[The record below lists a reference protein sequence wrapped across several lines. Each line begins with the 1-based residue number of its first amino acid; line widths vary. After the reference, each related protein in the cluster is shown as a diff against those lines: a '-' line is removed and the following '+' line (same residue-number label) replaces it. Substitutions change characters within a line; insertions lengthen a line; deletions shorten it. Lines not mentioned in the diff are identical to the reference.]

1 MNVGDEPVKSENNLL
16 TTVAWKINGKTEY
29 ALEGSVFI
37 GGAVVQWL
45 RDEMSIIQ
53 ESQDIEYFANK
64 VEDSDGV
71 YLVPAFAGLGAP
83 HWRQH
88 ARGIMVGITRGTNRA
103 HLARAA
109 QDSIAY
115 QVMDLLNA
123 MKADAG
129 IEVKELRVDGGATV
143 NDTLMQFQSDLI
155 EDVPVI
161 RPVITETTALGA
173 AYLAGLAVGYWDDI
187 EEIRKL
193 WQVDKQ
199 FDRTMDGE
207 KVKELT
213 KGWQRAVNAAITWAD
228 DR

>member
-1 MNVGDEPVKSENNLL
+1 MLMNVGDEPIKSENNLL
-16 TTVAWKINGKTEY
+16 STVAWKINGKTQY

-45 RDEMSIIQ
+45 Q

-115 QVMDLLNA
+115 QVLDLLNA
-123 MKADAG
+123 MKADSG

-143 NDTLMQFQSDLI
+143 NSTLMQFQSDLI

-173 AYLAGLAVGYWDDI
+173 AYLAGLAVGYWEDI
-187 EEIRKL
+187 EVIRKL
-193 WQVDKQ
+193 WQVDKR
-199 FDRTMDGE
+199 FDQQLDKARVE
-207 KVKELT
+207 ELT

>member
-1 MNVGDEPVKSENNLL
+1 
-16 TTVAWKINGKTEY
+16 
-29 ALEGSVFI
+29 
-37 GGAVVQWL
+37 
-45 RDEMSIIQ
+45 
-53 ESQDIEYFANK
+53 
-64 VEDSDGV
+64 
-71 YLVPAFAGLGAP
+71 
-83 HWRQH
+83 
-88 ARGIMVGITRGTNRA
+88 MVGITRGTNRA

-129 IEVKELRVDGGATV
+129 IDVKELRVDGGATV
-143 NDTLMQFQSDLI
+143 NDTLMQFQSDLLA
-155 EDVPVI
+155 DVPVI

-193 WQVDKQ
+193 WKVDKK
-199 FDRTMDGE
+199 FDQQKDPE
-207 KVKELT
+207 EVKKLT